1 MYEEQLA
8 ELGLTDNEV
17 RIYLALLKGGSM
29 NPSEISQKLGLHRG
43 YVYDALDRMQEKGV
57 VSSLLQDNKKQFK
70 VVPPENIIELLKLKL
85 ENFKEIVPKLNEI
98 SGSQRED
105 TKVAL
110 HKGKRVYRILI
121 NDIIS
126 NLKKG
131 DEVLLIGVDEQ
142 VLLQQVEPIYLEQY
156 FATIKRK
163 NIREKVIMKKGKKK
177 YSISNVSHKFLDEKY
192 IGNTEQIIYGN
203 KVAIFILGNP
213 YYLVIM
219 ENEDIAD
226 TYRKQ
231 FSLMWKIAK

>member
-1 MYEEQLA
+1 M
-8 ELGLTDNEV
+8 
-17 RIYLALLKGGSM
+17 
-29 NPSEISQKLGLHRG
+29 
-43 YVYDALDRMQEKGV
+43 
-57 VSSLLQDNKKQFK
+57 
-70 VVPPENIIELLKLKL
+70 
-85 ENFKEIVPKLNEI
+85 NEI

>member
-43 YVYDALDRMQEKGV
+43 YVYDALDRMQEKEV